1 MESKPIASPFEIGR
15 VNIEMEIVWRARESA
30 CKGNRRSV
38 VECWNL
44 EQGTWEVCRFCFS
57 TRSVPKIIDCFLDSE
72 EAGMAE
78 ADSVVD
84 ESSVVTV
91 SVVAALTKDLLTKL
105 FYHNHVD
112 FESRCIANFAE
123 VSALVDVYEG
133 EAVTKLINEKIPY
146 FNASIY
152 LQNKT
157 QIGKVDEIFG
167 LKGSQSDGRIF
178 GHLPDIY
185 ARAPVLPMA
194 IRQDTIVA
202 IRKRDAWGSEK
213 LLRLANVNDKYTMCT
228 YPVHPDQNF
237 SVSGDDHILGSK
249 LKFPSHCTIKMSSS
263 AQDPFYILKEEIQD
277 SVSRPFKLPL
287 RYSSLIKTC
296 YVPQIHALQGTF
308 HQLELTPVANGSQNR
323 LTKEVISKCESIE
336 WQEEIQD
343 SVSRPF
349 KLPLRYSSLIKT
361 CYVPQ
366 IHALQ
371 GTFHQLEHT
380 PVANGAQNRLIKEV
394 LSKCESIEWQAK
406 SVKSCI
412 WTIFAKFFLT
422 MLTTGFKV
430 ARTADELNKWQDF
443 MTKSTLDQSWDKDDL
458 APCCCSDYVWDLFC
472 KEFDASLLRLRD
484 CAAVLGVF
492 AQSRSLRRDASNSKD
507 SCTAEKCLVMR
518 ESEEHNMFLSENCS
532 VMEA

>member
-1 MESKPIASPFEIGR
+1 
-15 VNIEMEIVWRARESA
+15 
-30 CKGNRRSV
+30 
-38 VECWNL
+38 
-44 EQGTWEVCRFCFS
+44 
-57 TRSVPKIIDCFLDSE
+57 
-72 EAGMAE
+72 MAE

-202 IRKRDAWGSEK
+202 IRKRDAWESEK
-213 LLRLANVNDKYTMCT
+213 LLRHANVNDKYTMCT
-228 YPVHPDQNF
+228 YHVHPDQNF

-277 SVSRPFKLPL
+277 S
-287 RYSSLIKTC
+287 
-296 YVPQIHALQGTF
+296 IHALQGTF

-336 WQEEIQD
+336 W
-343 SVSRPF
+343 
-349 KLPLRYSSLIKT
+349 
-361 CYVPQ
+361 Q

-422 MLTTGFKV
+422 MLTSGFKV

-472 KEFDASLLRLRD
+472 KDFDASLLRLRD

-492 AQSRSLRRDASNSKD
+492 AKAVSGCAAVHSK
-507 SCTAEKCLVMR
+507 
-518 ESEEHNMFLSENCS
+518 MFIR
-532 VMEA
+532 

>member
-1 MESKPIASPFEIGR
+1 MDCSSSRHPEYRYKTEFQSHEPEFDYLKSLEMKRKSTKSNGFWKVQEKKIKKICNFNLDPSKQLRNGFICSSNAPTSLRLPM
-15 VNIEMEIVWRARESA
+15 VTSHDTSLLARCRRTFAHAHDYHINSISNNSDGETFISA
-30 CKGNRRSV
+30 DGLRINL
-38 VECWNL
+38 WNL
-44 EQGTWEVCRFCFS
+44 EINSQSFNIVHMKPANMEDLT
-57 TRSVPKIIDCFLDSE
+57 

-194 IRQDTIVA
+194 ITQDTIVA
-202 IRKRDAWGSEK
+202 IRKRDAWESEK

-228 YPVHPDQNF
+228 YPVHPD
-237 SVSGDDHILGSK
+237 K
-249 LKFPSHCTIKMSSS
+249 
-263 AQDPFYILKEEIQD
+263 D

-336 WQEEIQD
+336 WQ
-343 SVSRPF
+343 
-349 KLPLRYSSLIKT
+349 
-361 CYVPQ
+361 

-394 LSKCESIEWQAK
+394 ISKCESIEWQ
-406 SVKSCI
+406 
-412 WTIFAKFFLT
+412 FFLT
-422 MLTTGFKV
+422 MLITGFKV
-430 ARTADELNKWQDF
+430 ARTANELNKWQDF
-443 MTKSTLDQSWDKDDL
+443 MTKSTLGQQQMRFMV
-458 APCCCSDYVWDLFC
+458 PVW
-472 KEFDASLLRLRD
+472 SGVVRLRD

-492 AQSRSLRRDASNSKD
+492 AKAVSGCAAVHSK
-507 SCTAEKCLVMR
+507 
-518 ESEEHNMFLSENCS
+518 MFIR
-532 VMEA
+532 